1 MNRHPDVRILASRS
15 IHAGATFE
23 VLVES
28 LRLPSGLEL
37 STLVVDQPRGA
48 VAIAARGADGQ
59 ILLVRQ
65 YRHAVGDWLLEIPA
79 GRLNPGE
86 SALAG
91 AQRELEE
98 ETGHRARSWTSLGS
112 FVLAPALCTE
122 RITLFLAEDLEL
134 VREERRL
141 PDADEE
147 LQVLRAHPRELL
159 AGQCLDAKTMLAA
172 ARLCLTGR

>member
-1 MNRHPDVRILASRS
+1 MNRHPDVQILASRS
-15 IHAGATFE
+15 IHASSAFE
-23 VLVES
+23 VLLES

-37 STLVVDQPRGA
+37 STLVVDQPCGA
-48 VAIAARGADGQ
+48 VAVAARFGNGE

-86 SALAG
+86 SSLEAAR
-91 AQRELEE
+91 RELEE

-122 RITLFLAEDLEL
+122 RMTLFLAEDLEL
-134 VREERRL
+134 VQGERRL

-147 LQVLRAHPRELL
+147 LEVLRAHPRELL
-159 AGQCLDAKTMLAA
+159 SGGHLDAKTILAA
-172 ARLCLTGR
+172 ARLCSTER

>member
-15 IHAGATFE
+15 IHSSPAFE
-23 VLVES
+23 VLLES

-48 VAIAARGADGQ
+48 VAIAARCADGQ

-86 SALAG
+86 SALEA

-98 ETGHRARSWTSLGS
+98 ETGHRARSWTGLGT

-122 RITLFLAEDLEL
+122 RIALFLAEDLEL
-134 VREERRL
+134 VQDQRRL

-147 LQVLRAHPRELL
+147 LQVSRAHPRELL
-159 AGQCLDAKTMLAA
+159 AGGHLDAKTVLAA